1 MESSIHHFSD
11 AYEDGYGQSSYL
23 RLINNQDITHCVLLI
38 GRTRVSPFKYVSIPI
53 LEQVAAPL
61 SVKIALL
68 LREELVI
75 EIKKEYLWSDSKVV
89 LGYISSSSK
98 KLKIFVENR
107 IQFIR
112 DHSDVAQWYCVQ
124 WYSLRG
130 LDRIKSSISQRWF
143 KGPCLLSQPEDQWPN
158 QVSAEV
164 SEGDPEIKPA
174 VAVNVITI
182 KQDLLSQ
189 LEGRISS

>member
-11 AYEDGYGQSSYL
+11 ADEDGYGQSSYL

-53 LEQVAAPL
+53 LEQVAATL

-75 EIKKEYLWSDSKVV
+75 EIKKEYLWTDSKVV

-130 LDRIKSSISQRWF
+130 LDRIKSSKSQRWF

-164 SEGDPEIKPA
+164 SECDPEIKPA